1 MATFQNWLLPELT
14 PGTPDAWRLMQTSEC
29 DDVYVHDSY
38 ESYFKRLAQ
47 LFETIGED
55 DEILLVGLEF
65 MLGNG
70 DPKNTTE
77 QTTELLPGKK
87 AVDLLTTAKKKGARV
102 RILVTG
108 QDTFF
113 GEQRIK
119 DSGIDVAHDS
129 QGHHHQKAVYI
140 RIKKTSYLLIGGM
153 DVSLG
158 FDKGGKRE
166 PRLGFWFDAQ
176 AEIRG
181 RAAELGRLTLE
192 ERWAS
197 VKGIPFIPSFTR
209 QTGTTHTF
217 CQFVRTYPK
226 DVAPADP
233 MARVRKYAFDFSY
246 GNLLSRAIRKAT
258 AFIYLEDQYFAQMDV
273 PPGLDKLLIEAV
285 AKQVRLIV
293 VAARANQIEPYPQS
307 RRGPL
312 VKRLLAEISQ
322 KDRLFLLQL
331 KEAPPP
337 LPYFVHTKT
346 WIFDDQLAVVGS
358 ANYWNPSFDGGDTE
372 FGVAIA
378 STLSKSDF
386 PGAPFAHALR
396 VRMWNRLLTAA
407 GKGTIK
413 QNKDAKLLDEV
424 GVLASGL
431 ERMAP

>member
-1 MATFQNWLLPELT
+1 
-14 PGTPDAWRLMQTSEC
+14 MQTSEC
-29 DDVYVHDSY
+29 DDVFVHDSY

-47 LFETIGED
+47 LFETLGEN
-55 DEILLVGLEF
+55 DEIFIVGLEF

-70 DPKNTTE
+70 DPTKKTE

-87 AVDLLTTAKKKGARV
+87 AVDLLTAAKKKGVRV
-102 RILVTG
+102 RLMVTG
-108 QDTFF
+108 EEPFF
-113 GEQRIK
+113 GEQHVR
-119 DSGIDVAHDS
+119 DSGIEVEHDS

-140 RIKKTSYLLIGGM
+140 QAKGTSYLLVGGM

-166 PRLGFWFDAQ
+166 PRLGFWFDGQ

-181 RAAELGRLTLE
+181 RAAELGKLTLE

-197 VKGIPFIPSFTR
+197 VRGSRFSGSFTPR
-209 QTGTTHTF
+209 KGPTHTF
-217 CQFVRTYPK
+217 CQFVRTYPT
-226 DVAPADP
+226 DVPLAAP
-233 MARVRKYAFDFSY
+233 MARPRKYNADFSY
-246 GNLLSRAIRKAT
+246 GRLLSEAIRKASR
-258 AFIYLEDQYFAQMDV
+258 FIYLEDQYFAQMDV

-285 AKQVRLIV
+285 NGRKVRLIV

-312 VKRLLAEISQ
+312 VKTLFAEIPQ
-322 KDRLFLLQL
+322 KGRLSLLQL
-331 KEAPPP
+331 REAPPP
-337 LPYFVHTKT
+337 MPYFVHTKA

-378 STLSKSDF
+378 STLSKAAF
-386 PGAPFAHALR
+386 PGVPFARALR

-407 GKGTIK
+407 GKPTIK
-413 QNKDAKLLDEV
+413 LNKAASLLDELA
-424 GVLASGL
+424 VLVRGL
-431 ERMAP
+431 EPITP